1 MSDPMKKLFF
11 IIFFS
16 ELSAIPL
23 SVIPAGVK
31 PIVTSV
37 SDETIL
43 VITPLGQ
50 SQALHVSHPVSKY
63 DISFEDLN
71 FDGYQDIKVFRSA
84 GNVEKFYDVYL
95 FNPTTKKYVLSK
107 DFSNVPCVEADQ
119 KTRQVL
125 GVCFHASACE
135 NWIERYSVD
144 RLNRLHLRS
153 KEGTYCD
160 PSTGNAFSYVDLF
173 KNGKRISS
181 KSTPLHN
188 DDHSI
193 RQ

>member
-1 MSDPMKKLFF
+1 MKKFVPIALFAA
-11 IIFFS
+11 
-16 ELSAIPL
+16 LSATPFSVL
-23 SVIPAGVK
+23 SVGVT
-31 PIVTSV
+31 PIVTAV
-37 SDETIL
+37 SDDAVF

-50 SQALHVSHPVSKY
+50 SQVLHASHPVSKD

-71 FDGYQDIKVFRSA
+71 FDGYMDIKIFRSA

-95 FNPTTKKYVLSK
+95 FNSTTKKYELSK
-107 DFSNVPCVEADQ
+107 DFSNIPCVAADQ
-119 KTRQVL
+119 KTHQVV
-125 GVCFHASACE
+125 GACFHTSACE
-135 NWIERYSVD
+135 NWIERYSID

-160 PSTGNAFSYVDLF
+160 PSTGDAFTYVDLF

-188 DDHSI
+188 DDH
-193 RQ
+193 RNRP